1 MSRGQSSLAG
11 SPARLEARL
20 APLAMASARRP
31 NPVFSDEYA
40 AVRQVLVSARIRAG
54 VSQRGLAAR
63 LGRAQSHVCR
73 IELGERRVDVLEF
86 YLIAKAL
93 GVNPTGLFSDIARG
107 LDATPSA
114 APGLQQA
121 RARTLA

>member
-1 MSRGQSSLAG
+1 MNRGQRSLGG
-11 SPARLEARL
+11 SPGRSEVRL

-40 AVRQVLVSARIRAG
+40 AVRQVLVTARMGAG

-63 LGRAQSHVCR
+63 LGKAQSHVCR
-73 IELGERRVDVLEF
+73 IEQGERRVDLLEF

-93 GVNPTGLFSDIARG
+93 GVNPTGLFSDIVRS
-107 LDATPSA
+107 LDAAPAA
-114 APGLQQA
+114 APSLQQA
-121 RARTLA
+121 RTRALA